1 MFPTRFSFPRTLA
14 RILLLLLVCSRL
26 FSEKTFSIAYAQD
39 TPPSPSQVIEAVNAQ
54 RIEAGVYPLSVHPV
68 LMQVAQTQADGI
80 ANGLPGHWR
89 PDGLTLGMWLISL
102 GYPLAGDLTQD
113 GYRSENWGTARSVE
127 EIIQGWLGDAA
138 HTNTMLSPERSDI
151 GVGIA
156 VGDQTIIVLET
167 ALRTASGEMPPS
179 AYPLLTQ
186 MASPGGVTEQGLLL
200 SQIIKPV
207 VLSTARPNGDVVHQI
222 DFGQSLWSI
231 AIAYQTTID
240 QIRAWNNLGEETII
254 YEGQYLLVQRD
265 ATQPPPPTPTPS
277 PSPTPFHTATARQAT
292 PTVTSMRV
300 STETGSGSG
309 ETSQDKST
317 GVWVGLILLFVVL
330 AAPLGV
336 WLLRRGGEE

>member
-1 MFPTRFSFPRTLA
+1 MFPKRFSIPRTLTF
-14 RILLLLLVCSRL
+14 IFLLLLVFSRL
-26 FSEKTFSIAYAQD
+26 FSEKIYSIAYAQD
-39 TPPSPSQVIEAVNAQ
+39 TPPSPAQVIEAVNAL
-54 RIEAGVYPLSVHPV
+54 RIDAGLYPLSVHPV

-151 GVGIA
+151 GVGIS
-156 VGDQTIIVLET
+156 VSDQTYIVLET

-186 MASPGGVTEQGLLL
+186 VASPGGVTEQGLLL

-254 YEGQYLLVQRD
+254 YEGQYLLVQRN
-265 ATQPPPPTPTPS
+265 ATQPPPPTATPRAS
-277 PSPTPFHTATARQAT
+277 ATPVHTETARQTFPSVT
-292 PTVTSMRV
+292 PTLTPV
-300 STETGSGSG
+300 ETDAAAQGAAKD
-309 ETSQDKST
+309 EANA
-317 GVWVGLILLFVVL
+317 VWVGIIVLFVVL
-330 AAPLGV
+330 AAPIGV
-336 WLLRRGGEE
+336 WLLRRGNEE

>member
-1 MFPTRFSFPRTLA
+1 MLLKRFSFPRTLTF
-14 RILLLLLVCSRL
+14 IFLLLLVCSR
-26 FSEKTFSIAYAQD
+26 FPAEKAISIAYAQD
-39 TPPSPSQVIEAVNAQ
+39 TPPSPAQVIEAVNAL
-54 RIEAGVYPLSVHPV
+54 RIEAGLYPLSVHPV
-68 LMQVAQTQADGI
+68 LMQVAQTEADGI

-89 PDGLTLGMWLISL
+89 PEGLTLGMWLISL
-102 GYPLAGDLTQD
+102 GYPLAGDLTLD

-156 VGDQTIIVLET
+156 VGDQTYIVLET

-240 QIRAWNNLGEETII
+240 QMRAWNNLGEETII
-254 YEGQYLLVQRD
+254 YEGQYLLVQRN
-265 ATQPPPPTPTPS
+265 ATQPPPPTPTPRS
-277 PSPTPFHTATARQAT
+277 SPTPAYSATARQAT
-292 PTVTSMRV
+292 PSATPTRL
-300 STETGSGSG
+300 STETGSGAD
-309 ETSQDKST
+309 ETAQDEST
-317 GVWVGLILLFVVL
+317 GVWVGLILVFVLLV
-330 AAPLGV
+330 APAGV
-336 WLLRRGGEE
+336 WLLRRGSAG